1 MGVAIGWT
9 IGFLILGP
17 FLGGF
22 LEGLDRV
29 VSARMQGRQGP
40 PILQPFYDVY
50 KLFSKQSI
58 LVNNVQDL
66 LVCGFLIF
74 VVFSGVLFFMGGDIL
89 LVFFALTLAEIFMVM
104 SSASANSPYSSMG
117 AQRELIQT
125 MTYEPMILLTA
136 IGFYVATGSFQVNVI
151 MERSLP
157 AIVYLPGIFLGYLY
171 ILTIKFRKSPFD
183 LSTSHHAHQ
192 EMVRGLTTELS
203 GNILALVEIGEWYE
217 NVFLLA
223 VVGLFFINGTW
234 GSVILAVVVCLMVY
248 LGETLVDNVFPRV
261 KWDLMIKSTWLV
273 TLIAGGINMMVLVL
287 IF

>member
-1 MGVAIGWT
+1 MIVEICLT
-9 IGFLILGP
+9 IGFVILGP
-17 FLGGF
+17 ILGGL

-40 PILQPFYDVY
+40 PLLQPFYDVY
-50 KLFSKQSI
+50 KLFAKQSI

-74 VVFSGVLFFMGGDIL
+74 VVFSGILFFMGGDML
-89 LVFFALTLAEIFMVM
+89 LTFFALTLAEIFMVM

-117 AQRELIQT
+117 AQRELVQT

-136 IGFYVATGSFQVNVI
+136 IGFYIAAGSFQVEAIVQ
-151 MERSLP
+151 SQLP
-157 AIVYLPGIFLGYLY
+157 AIVYLPGIFIGYVF

-203 GNILALVEIGEWYE
+203 GNILALVEIAEWYE
-217 NVFLLA
+217 TVFLLA
-223 VVGLFFINGTW
+223 VVGLFFVNGTW
-234 GSVILAVVVCLMVY
+234 WSAVLAVAVCLVVY
-248 LGETLVDNVFPRV
+248 LLETLVDNVFPRV
-261 KWDLMIKSTWLV
+261 KWDVMIKATWLV
-273 TLIAGGINMMVLVL
+273 TLIAGGINMMILVL

>member
-1 MGVAIGWT
+1 MIVEICLT
-9 IGFLILGP
+9 IGFVILGP
-17 FLGGF
+17 ILGGL

-40 PILQPFYDVY
+40 PLLQPFYDVY
-50 KLFSKQSI
+50 KLFAKQSI

-74 VVFSGVLFFMGGDIL
+74 VVFSGILFFMGGDML
-89 LVFFALTLAEIFMVM
+89 LTFFALTLAEIFMVM

-117 AQRELIQT
+117 AQRELVQT

-136 IGFYVATGSFQVNVI
+136 IGFYIAAGSFQVEAIVQ
-151 MERSLP
+151 SQLP
-157 AIVYLPGIFLGYLY
+157 AIVYLPGIFIGYVF

-203 GNILALVEIGEWYE
+203 GNILALVEIAEWYE
-217 NVFLLA
+217 TVFLLA

-234 GSVILAVVVCLMVY
+234 WSAVLAAAVCLVVY
-248 LGETLVDNVFPRV
+248 LLETLVDNVFPRV
-261 KWDLMIKSTWLV
+261 KWDVMIKATWLV
-273 TLIAGGINMMVLVL
+273 TLIAGGINMMILVL